1 MIDPELQSYLS
12 GINQHLVEIKK
23 NQKHGIW
30 RSFFNGMLSAFGY
43 LFGLA
48 FVIVMIGWILNKTGT
63 LPAFKEELR
72 NFNAFITQA
81 RLMINSSSPST
92 GQSGQQGSGAS
103 GTTITLPNG
112 QQVHINQQP

>member
-30 RSFFNGMLSAFGY
+30 RSFFNGMFSAFGY

-48 FVIVMIGWILNKTGT
+48 FVIVIIGWILNKTGT

-72 NFNAFITQA
+72 NFSSFINQA
-81 RLMINSSSPST
+81 RMFVNST
-92 GQSGQQGSGAS
+92 QSASQAGGQQGSGS
-103 GTTITLPNG
+103 GAAVITLPNG
-112 QQVHINQQP
+112 QQVRVSQ